1 MSETSVY
8 ESLFRRLDVD
18 GHPLV
23 RIRKGLQYA
32 VGWIL
37 LRTPGEL
44 VGYYEEGVIPSG
56 DGELRPQLL
65 SR

>member
-37 LRTPGEL
+37 LRTPREL
-44 VGYYEEGVIPSG
+44 VGYNEEGVIPPG
-56 DGELRPQLL
+56 DGELRP
-65 SR
+65 